1 MKHNYTAQSGS
12 YDRRTRG
19 GTYIIMTYLAD
30 ICETFSLVW
39 GELKENSK
47 IEERD
52 NTDTCTDESLDF
64 EMTTP

>member
-1 MKHNYTAQSGS
+1 M
-12 YDRRTRG
+12 
-19 GTYIIMTYLAD
+19 YIIMTYLAD

-47 IEERD
+47 IEETD

-64 EMTTP
+64 EMTTS

>member
-1 MKHNYTAQSGS
+1 MWNTIILHSPVAMIG
-12 YDRRTRG
+12 G